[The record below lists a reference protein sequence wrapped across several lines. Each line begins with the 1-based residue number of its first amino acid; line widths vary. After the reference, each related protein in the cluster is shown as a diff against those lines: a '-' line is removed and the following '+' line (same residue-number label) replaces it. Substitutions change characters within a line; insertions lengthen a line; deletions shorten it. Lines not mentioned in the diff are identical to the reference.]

1 MTLKEILK
9 SVLIVLTVAVGISL
23 ATVFIV
29 RVLKAHRKPKPSP
42 KAEPAKEENKDGEAT
57 TPTPEQENLEEMKE
71 LFKQNMEK
79 EKSNQ
84 QPIIVRNNNR
94 DFSNFKFRRTNRADK
109 TDENSDIPATS
120 EITKG
125 SLEDELTQE
134 DEHTKY
140 KLDIDHEAQG
150 SAVDK
155 SQLTS
160 AVKHMSPETKML
172 LLTDI
177 LKPKFKE

>member
-9 SVLIVLTVAVGISL
+9 IVLIVLTVAVGISL

-29 RVLKAHRKPKPSP
+29 RVVKAHRKPKPSP
-42 KAEPAKEENKDGEAT
+42 KTEPAKEENKDGEAT
-57 TPTPEQENLEEMKE
+57 TPTPEQENLKEMKE
-71 LFKQNMEK
+71 LFKQNM

-109 TDENSDIPATS
+109 TDENTDIPATS

-155 SQLTS
+155 SQLTN

>member
-9 SVLIVLTVAVGISL
+9 IVLIVLTVAVGISL

-57 TPTPEQENLEEMKE
+57 IPTPEQENLKEMKE
-71 LFKQNMEK
+71 LFKQNM

-109 TDENSDIPATS
+109 TDENTDIPATS
-120 EITKG
+120 EISKG

-155 SQLTS
+155 SQLTN